1 MKSVRVFVSSTFLD
15 MHTERDQLS
24 RVVFKEL
31 RSYCALK
38 TLRGHQAFVTS
49 VALFPGA
56 RLAVSTSE
64 DATLRVWDLASGRTV
79 MAFTGDGELR
89 TCAVTPDGATVVAGE
104 DSGRIHFLR
113 CS

>member
-1 MKSVRVFVSSTFLD
+1 MGVTIFPDGR
-15 MHTERDQLS
+15 H
-24 RVVFKEL
+24 
-31 RSYCALK
+31 ALTGSADGTLK
-38 TLRGHQAFVTS
+38 IWDLETGDALNTLRGHQAFVTS

-56 RLAVSTSE
+56 QLAASTSE

-79 MAFTGDGELR
+79 MTFTGDGELR